1 MNYNYL
7 EAMIEDITE
16 WMEYNNFDLSEY
28 TDIDEAHEYLHDELW
43 DEDDVT
49 GNGEMGYA
57 TKVDYENYLCHNW
70 DALIDAVENFCI
82 DANEIINLLEKHNV
96 VAILQYCDTLIRLDT
111 LDVAIET
118 ALEDWANKEQ
128 ENA

>member
-7 EAMIEDITE
+7 EAMVEDITE

-28 TDIDEAHEYLHDELW
+28 TDLEEAHEYLHDELW
-43 DEDDVT
+43 GEDDVT

-96 VAILQYCDTLIRLDT
+96 VAILQYCDTLIRLNT
-111 LDVAIET
+111 LDMAIET
-118 ALEDWANKEQ
+118 ALEDWSNKE
-128 ENA
+128 NNG

>member
-7 EAMIEDITE
+7 EAMVEDITE
-16 WMEYNNFDLSEY
+16 WMEYNDFDLSEY
-28 TDIDEAHEYLHDELW
+28 TDLEEAHENLYDELW
-43 DEDDVT
+43 GEDDVT

-70 DALIDAVENFCI
+70 DAFFEAIENFCVDMNDI
-82 DANEIINLLEKHNV
+82 IEIFNKSDSTEFLK
-96 VAILQYCDTLIRLDT
+96 YCDTLIRLNT
-111 LDVAIET
+111 LDMAIDT
-118 ALEDWANKEQ
+118 ALEDWVNKEQ

>member
-7 EAMIEDITE
+7 EAMVEDITE

-28 TDIDEAHEYLHDELW
+28 TDIDEAHEYLYDELW
-43 DEDDVT
+43 GEDDIT

-96 VAILQYCDTLIRLDT
+96 VAILQYCDILIRLNT
-111 LDVAIET
+111 LDMAIDT
-118 ALEDWANKEQ
+118 ALEDWSNKE
-128 ENA
+128 NNG

>member
-7 EAMIEDITE
+7 EAMVEDITE
-16 WMEYNNFDLSEY
+16 WMEYNDFDLSEY

-111 LDVAIET
+111 LDMAIET
-118 ALEDWANKEQ
+118 ALEDWVNKEQ

>member
-7 EAMIEDITE
+7 EAMVEDITE

-28 TDIDEAHEYLHDELW
+28 TDFEEAHEYLRDALW

-96 VAILQYCDTLIRLDT
+96 VAILQYCDTLIRLNT
-111 LDVAIET
+111 LNMAIDI
-118 ALEDWANKEQ
+118 ALDDWINKEQ

>member
-7 EAMIEDITE
+7 EAMVEDITE

-43 DEDDVT
+43 GEDDVT

-96 VAILQYCDTLIRLDT
+96 VAILQYCDTLIRLNT
-111 LDVAIET
+111 LDMAIDT
-118 ALEDWANKEQ
+118 ALEDWINKEQ

>member
-7 EAMIEDITE
+7 EAMVEDITE

-28 TDIDEAHEYLHDELW
+28 TDLEEAHEYLHDELW
-43 DEDDVT
+43 GEDDVT

-96 VAILQYCDTLIRLDT
+96 VAILQYCDTLIRLNT
-111 LDVAIET
+111 LDMAIDT
-118 ALEDWANKEQ
+118 ALEDWSNKE
-128 ENA
+128 NNG

>member
-7 EAMIEDITE
+7 EAMVEDITE

-96 VAILQYCDTLIRLDT
+96 VAILQYCDTLIRLNT
-111 LDVAIET
+111 LDMAIDA
-118 ALEDWANKEQ
+118 ALEDWSNKE
-128 ENA
+128 NNG

>member
-7 EAMIEDITE
+7 EAMVEDITE

-28 TDIDEAHEYLHDELW
+28 TDLEEARECLYDELW
-43 DEDDVT
+43 GEDDVT

-70 DALIDAVENFCI
+70 DAFFEAIENFYVDMNDI
-82 DANEIINLLEKHNV
+82 IEIFNKSDSTEFLK
-96 VAILQYCDTLIRLDT
+96 YCDTLIRLNT
-111 LDVAIET
+111 LNMAIDT
-118 ALEDWANKEQ
+118 ALDDWINKEQ

>member
-7 EAMIEDITE
+7 EAMVEDITE

-28 TDIDEAHEYLHDELW
+28 TDIDEAREYLYDELW
-43 DEDDVT
+43 GEDDIT

-96 VAILQYCDTLIRLDT
+96 VAILQYCDTLIRLNT
-111 LDVAIET
+111 LNVAIDT
-118 ALEDWANKEQ
+118 ALNDWINKEQ

>member
-7 EAMIEDITE
+7 EAMVEDITE

-28 TDIDEAHEYLHDELW
+28 TDIDEAHEYLHDELC

-96 VAILQYCDTLIRLDT
+96 VAILQYCDTLIRLNT
-111 LDVAIET
+111 LDMAIDI
-118 ALEDWANKEQ
+118 ALEDWINKEQ